1 MAMYRTFR
9 SDIGS
14 IHARGSTEQIHH
26 LLGLLTS
33 KPQSNPPQERLMG
46 IFDKLEGVI
55 DKMAKPVPLDPF
67 ILESGSETQIYLPP
81 PEGSLLWA
89 VGELLNGRRVYRITH
104 AGNRISIT
112 TEDLERLV
120 SDSTAKDW
128 VSTP

>member
-26 LLGLLTS
+26 LLGLLTA

-46 IFDKLEGVI
+46 IFDKLEKMV
-55 DKMAKPVPLDPF
+55 DKMSNPVSMEPL
-67 ILESGSETQIYLPP
+67 ILGSEPETDNYLPA

-112 TEDLERLV
+112 PEDLERLV